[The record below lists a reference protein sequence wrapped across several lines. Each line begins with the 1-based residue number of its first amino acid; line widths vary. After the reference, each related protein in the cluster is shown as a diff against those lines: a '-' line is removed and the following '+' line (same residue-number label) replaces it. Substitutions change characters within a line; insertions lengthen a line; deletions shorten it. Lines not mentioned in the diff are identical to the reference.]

1 MAGSI
6 GCGALSV
13 SGQGGDSVIRL
24 TENIQESSILG
35 GAETIQ
41 EAITESVTVIVT

>member
-24 TENIQESSILG
+24 REVILNDVSFPEAQGIQESISDSVSI
-35 GAETIQ
+35 I
-41 EAITESVTVIVT
+41 IS